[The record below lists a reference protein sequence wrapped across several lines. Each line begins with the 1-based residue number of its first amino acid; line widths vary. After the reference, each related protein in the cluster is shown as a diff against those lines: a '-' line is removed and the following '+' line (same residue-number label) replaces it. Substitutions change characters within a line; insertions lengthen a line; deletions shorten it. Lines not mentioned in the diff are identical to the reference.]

1 MKIAIDGPAGAGKST
16 AAKALAERLGCI
28 YLDTGAMYRA
38 VTWGALKQ
46 KLSLEDEA
54 AVAALAQT
62 AKITFHGKKIL
73 FNGEDVTTAIRTPEI
88 AAHVSTVAALP
99 GVRRAL
105 VKQQRELA
113 ASDDAVLD
121 GRDICSV
128 VLPDAD
134 FKFYI
139 DATPRTRAQRRHQDM
154 ASAGV
159 DKSIDEIEADIVLRD
174 KKDSSRADSPL
185 IRTEDAVYLLTDT
198 LSPEEVVQT
207 MVNTIQGERV

>member
-54 AVAALAQT
+54 AVTALAQT

-154 ASAGV
+154 AAAGV